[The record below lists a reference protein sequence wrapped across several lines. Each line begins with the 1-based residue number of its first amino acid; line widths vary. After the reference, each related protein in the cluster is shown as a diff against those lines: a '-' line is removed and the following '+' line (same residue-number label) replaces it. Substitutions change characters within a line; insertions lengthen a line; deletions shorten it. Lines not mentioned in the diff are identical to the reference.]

1 MCWPCPRAYMGAR
14 AALAVAAAGGV
25 LYYLYRTRSTSTNA
39 LPAMLAR
46 SASTALAFISCTL
59 GHT

>member
-1 MCWPCPRAYMGAR
+1 MGAR

-46 SASTALAFISCTL
+46 SASTALAVISCTL